1 MIQHAQRRYIGLQHY
16 HEATGVQ
23 TGESGTHRVWLA
35 RPMEPDCRGAL
46 ARAVFLTQIPETDAL
61 LPSITS
67 SLSSVNRFGEP
78 VHIGMHVGASDA
90 VCCGEA
96 NRVSAQNEVISS
108 PTCLLVAATESG
120 FGWDY
125 GESSSRHESRNVSS
139 RWIPAL
145 RNQEQEHATW
155 MEDYYQKA
163 FG

>member
-1 MIQHAQRRYIGLQHY
+1 
-16 HEATGVQ
+16 
-23 TGESGTHRVWLA
+23 
-35 RPMEPDCRGAL
+35 L

-61 LPSITS
+61 LQSITS

-78 VHIGMHVGASDA
+78 VHIDMHVSASDA

-108 PTCLLVAATESG
+108 PTCLLVAAAESG
-120 FGWDY
+120 FGGTMGRAVRDM
-125 GESSSRHESRNVSS
+125 SRELSALAGFLYAMYVREHQ
-139 RWIPAL
+139 AL